1 MKILVLTTKS
11 PFPLYEGRA
20 LRTYNLIKQI
30 SKNHE
35 IYLFTFVQTPEEMS
49 GVEHMRTFCAHVEA
63 EPLYLGAGKWRIL
76 PDLVR
81 ELFGTSPLLA
91 VKYRSR
97 TMRKKIRA
105 ILATQDIDLVHLDML
120 HLGDYIDACR
130 GKPVVLVE
138 HNVESVLLRRRVENE
153 SNWLR
158 KAYLY
163 YQYLK
168 LLRYEARIC
177 RQADHVVAVSEVD
190 ADLLRNLSGAKGIT
204 AISNGVDTAYFREI
218 GSPRHVNGLVFV
230 GGLNWFPNY
239 DAIRYFCSEVLPRV
253 AAEIPDVTLT
263 VVGKSPDNK
272 KIRDIIG
279 NPRVRLTGL
288 VDDVRPE
295 ISEADAY
302 VVPLRIGGGTR
313 LKILD
318 ALSMGKA
325 IVSTSVG
332 CEGLDVVHGRD
343 LLVADD
349 PEAFARETVGVLRDR
364 ELARRLGEAGRRLV
378 QQKYEWG
385 VIAKELD
392 RVYEDCR
399 ARTRRAAVRPIAV
412 GDGPTR

>member
-30 SKNHE
+30 AKNHE
-35 IYLFTFVQTPEEMS
+35 IYLLTFVQTPEEAS
-49 GVEHMRTFCAHVEA
+49 GVEHMRAICAQVEA
-63 EPLYLGAGKWRIL
+63 EPLYLGKGKWRIVL
-76 PDLVR
+76 DLVR
-81 ELFGTSPLLA
+81 EFFGASPLLA

-105 ILATQDIDLVHLDML
+105 VLTAQNIDLVHLDML
-120 HLGDYIDACR
+120 HLGDYLGIFR
-130 GKPVVLVE
+130 GWPVVMVE

-153 SNWLR
+153 SNLFR
-158 KAYLY
+158 QAYLY

-168 LLRYEARIC
+168 LRRYEARIC
-177 RQADHVVAVSEVD
+177 RQVDHVVTVSEID
-190 ADLLRNLSGAKGIT
+190 TGLLRNLSGAANIT
-204 AISNGVDTAYFREI
+204 TIPNGVDTAYFQDI
-218 GSPRHVNGLVFV
+218 GVSRRVHGLVFV
-230 GGLNWFPNY
+230 GGLSWFPNC
-239 DAIRYFCSEVLPRV
+239 DAVRYFCAEVLPRV

-263 VVGKSPDNK
+263 IVGKRPDDRI
-272 KIRDIIG
+272 IRDILS
-279 NPRVRLTGL
+279 NPHVRLTGL
-288 VDDVRPE
+288 VDDVRSA
-295 ISEADAY
+295 ISEAAAY

-332 CEGLDVVHGRD
+332 SEGLDVAHGEH

-349 PEAFARETVGVLRDR
+349 PEGFAREVIRVLRDR

-378 QQKYEWG
+378 RQKYEWEI
-385 VIAKELD
+385 IAKDLD

-399 ARTRRAAVRPIAV
+399 
-412 GDGPTR
+412 DGQRFGAGGKEEGLTS

>member
-30 SKNHE
+30 SKKHE
-35 IYLFTFVQTPEEMS
+35 IYLFTFVQTPEEVS
-49 GVEHMRTFCAHVEA
+49 GVEHMRALCTHVEA
-63 EPLYLGAGKWRIL
+63 EPLYLGARRWRIL
-76 PDLVR
+76 LDLAR
-81 ELFGTSPLLA
+81 ELFSTSPLLA

-105 ILATQDIDLVHLDML
+105 LLASQEIHLVHLDML
-120 HLGDYIDACR
+120 HLGDYIDVCR

-153 SNWLR
+153 SNLLR
-158 KAYLY
+158 KTYLY

-168 LLRYEARIC
+168 LCRYEARIC
-177 RQADHVVAVSEVD
+177 RQADHVVAVSEID
-190 ADLLRNLSGAKGIT
+190 AELLRDLSGAQGIT
-204 AISNGVDTAYFREI
+204 AVPNGVDTTYFQDI
-218 GSPRHVNGLVFV
+218 GAPRRAHGLVFV

-239 DAIRYFCSEVLPRV
+239 DAIRYFCVEVLPRV
-253 AAEIPDVTLT
+253 AAEIPDVVLT
-263 VVGKSPDNK
+263 VVGKSPDDK
-272 KIRDIIG
+272 KLRDIAG

-288 VDDVRPE
+288 VDDVRPA

-332 CEGLDVVHGRD
+332 CEGLDVVSGRH
-343 LLVADD
+343 LLVGDD
-349 PEAFARETVGVLRDR
+349 PEVFAREVVKVLRDR
-364 ELARRLGEAGRRLV
+364 ELARQLGVAGRQLV
-378 QQKYEWG
+378 QQKYEWE
-385 VIAKELD
+385 VIAKDLD

-399 ARTRRAAVRPIAV
+399 VRTDRSAERPLAM